1 MQAPKGPIFLNI
13 NMLVRCRLV
22 KIAENERDLSA
33 FRQIFRQKFSFL
45 NFNIDPLILDS
56 SERLRRIV
64 EVLRDVTLTVG
75 LVVSL
80 SFWLLLY
87 DPGNEC

>member
-1 MQAPKGPIFLNI
+1 
-13 NMLVRCRLV
+13 V